1 MGVAILIICLS
12 LIGTFYATA
21 EIVCYIKKGNG
32 NTAE

>member
-12 LIGTFYATA
+12 LIGTFYAIA
-21 EIVCYIKKGNG
+21 EIVRYIKKGNG